1 MIHPKHVDVVNA
13 AFMPTEEEIAWS
25 QKIVKAFDDNP
36 KSGVV
41 KIDGKMIDKP
51 HLRAAVKILALVAS
65 KRSRRVG
72 KGASLAPCHH
82 PPDGMRWARFALRTL
97 RTRAFNLFRRFNMRL
112 TAPRVAP
119 VPLDGCTAEQREIVE
134 PMLARGK
141 VLNIFRTMLTHPV
154 AARAFLA
161 WGGYIL
167 SKKST
172 LPPREREIVI
182 LRTGFLCR
190 SGYEWTQHVPIG
202 KRAGLTDDEIARIKL
217 GADAPG
223 WSAADAA
230 LLRAADDLHREQFVT
245 EPVWAELSRHLSEN
259 ASAWTWCSRS
269 ASTPR
274 SRCCS
279 TVLAFSSTKAR
290 CSIRT

>member
-1 MIHPKHVDVVNA
+1 
-13 AFMPTEEEIAWS
+13 
-25 QKIVKAFDDNP
+25 
-36 KSGVV
+36 
-41 KIDGKMIDKP
+41 
-51 HLRAAVKILALVAS
+51 
-65 KRSRRVG
+65 
-72 KGASLAPCHH
+72 
-82 PPDGMRWARFALRTL
+82 
-97 RTRAFNLFRRFNMRL
+97 MRL
-112 TAPRVAP
+112 TSPRVSP
-119 VPLDGCTAEQREIVE
+119 VALDACTPEQREIVE

-154 AARAFLA
+154 AARAFLT

-202 KRAGLTDDEIARIKL
+202 QRAGLTDDEIARIKL

-245 EPVWAELSRHLSEN
+245 EPVWAQLSKHFEERQ
-259 ASAWTWCSRS
+259 RMDVVF
-269 ASTPR
+269 
-274 SRCCS
+274 
-279 TVLAFSSTKAR
+279 TVGQYTQVSMLLNSFGVQLDEGQVLDPDLKGF
-290 CSIRT
+290 